1 MLTELPFPKGLRG
14 SSGNSKASIT
24 IKGNFWEEW
33 SRRRGLQ
40 QLQDSEQDFLK
51 TFWGEA
57 GDLAKCKEQTTSEK
71 RPRMLC
77 NFQVLWNTRRKMR
90 NIHKTQGLPQKYLTR
105 RKGNKSYKE
114 ASDDNGSLEREIL
127 MI

>member
-1 MLTELPFPKGLRG
+1 MEIPKQV
-14 SSGNSKASIT
+14 SPSKEISGRNGVGGEGFNNCRILNRRKPSKE
-24 IKGNFWEEW
+24 K
-33 SRRRGLQ
+33 
-40 QLQDSEQDFLK
+40 QDFLK

-90 NIHKTQGLPQKYLTR
+90 HIHKTQGLPQKYLTR

-127 MI
+127 MISGE